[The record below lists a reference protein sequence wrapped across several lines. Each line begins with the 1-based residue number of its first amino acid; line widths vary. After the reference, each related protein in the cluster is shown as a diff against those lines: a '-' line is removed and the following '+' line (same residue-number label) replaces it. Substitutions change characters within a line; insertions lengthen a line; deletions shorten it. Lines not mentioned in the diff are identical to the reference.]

1 VGIYQAPNLNFLK
14 VAVILFLFVG
24 SPAPLFPRTPWEGGN
39 QNMRTIS
46 KDTTPATFAQ
56 NEHIQSLAAKI
67 NKSYTS
73 KNSVQ
78 VMAAWG
84 DLLLELRD
92 AKDLKFVNRKGEAV
106 TDGDPEENRLSTF
119 KAICDEMECPYSSAY
134 RYLDTAITVKHY
146 PQTIQDAASAAGLNI
161 AKPHIV
167 KMYDEMKAK
176 GTLAGK
182 TKAQLDALSDLEA
195 KGVVLELKTAKPPKT
210 TNKTKTSEST
220 GIERFEELLKEALD
234 YARDDGDITSEA
246 ELVTLFGRVF
256 GLTNKAKAAPE
267 LIRYCMSE
275 AAKLHLT
282 KDGFEVWQ
290 KVVTLLGQDEEKAK
304 AAAAGAGAGAAA
316 EAGDPFG
323 TKDSVPADAKE
334 AAKKP

>member
-1 VGIYQAPNLNFLK
+1 
-14 VAVILFLFVG
+14 
-24 SPAPLFPRTPWEGGN
+24 
-39 QNMRTIS
+39 
-46 KDTTPATFAQ
+46 
-56 NEHIQSLAAKI
+56 
-67 NKSYTS
+67 
-73 KNSVQ
+73 
-78 VMAAWG
+78 
-84 DLLLELRD
+84 
-92 AKDLKFVNRKGEAV
+92 
-106 TDGDPEENRLSTF
+106 
-119 KAICDEMECPYSSAY
+119 MECPYSSAY
-134 RYLDTAITVKHY
+134 RYVDTAITVKTY
-146 PQTIQDAASAAGLNI
+146 PQIIQDAASAAGLNI

-195 KGVVLELKTAKPPKT
+195 KGVVLELKTAKPPKKLNT
-210 TNKTKTSEST
+210 TNKTSEST
-220 GIERFEELLKEALD
+220 GIERFEELLKEAFD
-234 YARDDGDITSEA
+234 YARDDGEITYES
-246 ELVTLFGRVF
+246 ELVTVFGRVF

-316 EAGDPFG
+316 GAGADPFG

-334 AAKKP
+334 AEKAGA